1 MMIRPG
7 ILPLMCL
14 ICLPTPLHAAPP
26 SDRRPASRAEPAS
39 QADASEPSVEGDRQR
54 FQAELTRLLGLLD
67 SNDFTTRRHAAEC
80 LDALVAMPEHGGAL
94 AAEFRRALR
103 EPDLSFEVHWHLER
117 WLRHLPVLPPEP
129 PGTASP
135 EELKRLVHQL
145 DADAYAVRLAAV
157 RRLEWLLG
165 NGKLVGPVTSCI
177 KARFEE
183 RDLSEA
189 AAKYLDEVWTRLRG
203 VWSQSDPAEW
213 DLPGVTDD
221 AIAGWID
228 DLVAAGP
235 AGGDS
240 RRPSSAR
247 AAEREL
253 RDLLMRDDDVP
264 RVSAVLKARL
274 DEANDVGTH
283 ARLSALLD
291 ETRPAM
297 VAEVWQNRRHLVEQ
311 HLLVGVPSQ
320 SVGAPRPSHFD
331 QVDDRTARC
340 VSGSSLSPGEYP
352 VGVAIPHPRSAD
364 ILFHLINLPTP
375 RRRVW
380 YRRHALIDQ
389 TVRLRELSRRTVDR
403 LRTRKQ
409 PLDEDDLRSLAGLD
423 PAEVSRFAAWYLPA
437 VADGPLPPWE
447 PRPDPYAPG
456 QFIPLPPPTYLGG
469 RPSRHGALCLL
480 LAAEGTREA
489 APGLLAAIEQN
500 RLQPPSEEA
509 PYQLDWIA
517 ALAIAQRD
525 PWPEADAWLAR
536 AIPKQQ
542 TLRLTDE
549 PGDEPAAEIGAT
561 AAAILLVRH
570 GQHPIQ
576 FGLEPA
582 ADEPMTAMGLA
593 GHRFTDPASR
603 QRVLQ
608 WHKETAANVDS
619 RLPSSAEIREAA
631 GTEAALP

>member
-1 MMIRPG
+1 MIRSG
-7 ILPLMCL
+7 VLLLMML
-14 ICLPTPLHAAPP
+14 TWAPTLLLAAPP
-26 SDRRPASRAEPAS
+26 SDRRAVSEAEPAVPIDAPAAGVE
-39 QADASEPSVEGDRQR
+39 ADEQR
-54 FQAELTRLLGLLD
+54 LRTEVAGLLDQLD
-67 SNDFTTRRHAAEC
+67 SNDFATRSHAAAR
-80 LDALVAMPEHGGAL
+80 LDALVAMPEHGSLL
-94 AAEFRRALR
+94 AAEFQQVLR
-103 EPDLSFEVHWHLER
+103 ELNVSFEVRWHLDR
-117 WLRHLPVLPPEP
+117 WLRHLPELPPEP
-129 PGTASP
+129 PGIASP

-177 KARFEE
+177 KARFAEG
-183 RDLSEA
+183 DLSEA

-203 VWSQSDPAEW
+203 VWSQSNPAEW
-213 DLPGVTDD
+213 NLPEVTDD

-235 AGGDS
+235 AGADS

-247 AAEREL
+247 TAEREL
-253 RDLLMRDDDVP
+253 RDLLMRDDDAP
-264 RVSAVLKARL
+264 RVAAVLKTRLEEATDLGAR
-274 DEANDVGTH
+274 

-297 VAEVWQNRRHLVEQ
+297 VAEIWQNRQHLVEQ
-311 HLLVGVPSQ
+311 HLLVGVPSET
-320 SVGAPRPSHFD
+320 VGAPRPSYFD
-331 QVDDRTARC
+331 RIDDRTAHC
-340 VSGSSLSPGEYP
+340 VCGSSLSPGEYP

-375 RRRVW
+375 RRRLW
-380 YRRHALIDQ
+380 YLRHALIDE
-389 TVRLRELSRRTVDR
+389 TVRVRELSRRTVDR
-403 LRTRKQ
+403 LRSREQ
-409 PLDEDDLRSLAGLD
+409 PLDEDDLRALAGLD

-437 VADGPLPPWE
+437 VADSPLPPWE
-447 PRPDPYAPG
+447 PRLDPYAPG

-500 RLQPPSEEA
+500 RFQPPSEEA
-509 PYQLDWIA
+509 PYRLDWIA

-536 AIPKQQ
+536 AISNQQ
-542 TLRLTDE
+542 ALRLAAE
-549 PGDEPAAEIGAT
+549 PADEPAAEIGAT

-570 GQHPIQ
+570 GQQPIQ

-582 ADEPMTAMGLA
+582 ADEPMAAMGLA
-593 GHRFTDPASR
+593 GYRFCDPASR

-608 WHKETAANVDS
+608 WHKERARDNDSQLPPNV
-619 RLPSSAEIREAA
+619 EIREAA
-631 GTEAALP
+631 GGEAALP